1 MVPPIRKITYTIY
14 TPIFHNPNCLYQ
26 INPVSS
32 SAVYAICYT
41 DVIGNIVHP
50 DLCPSGQLFLG
61 PCVPKTIGPR
71 TTGPLGQLILAR
83 SSCPL
88 LDASVPLLPLLLHPR
103 PPLSLV
109 IIHD

>member
-1 MVPPIRKITYTIY
+1 MVPHIRKITYTIY

-41 DVIGNIVHP
+41 DVIGNIVPP
-50 DLCPSGQLFLG
+50 DLCPSGQLVLG
-61 PCVPKTIGPR
+61 PCVPKTIVPR

-88 LDASVPLLPLLLHPR
+88 LDASVPLLLHPR